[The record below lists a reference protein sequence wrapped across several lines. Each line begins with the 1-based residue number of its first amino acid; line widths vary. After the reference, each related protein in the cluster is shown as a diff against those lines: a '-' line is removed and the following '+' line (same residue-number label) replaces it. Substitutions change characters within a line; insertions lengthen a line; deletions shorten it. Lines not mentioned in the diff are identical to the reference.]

1 MLHDGP
7 LVYHRS
13 LVKGMFYDR
22 SLGVG
27 VLHELKGLPLG
38 VYSMMRHY
46 LNVYYNID

>member
-7 LVYHRS
+7 LVGCVFYHRI

-27 VLHELKGLPLG
+27 VLH
-38 VYSMMRHY
+38 
-46 LNVYYNID
+46 